1 MGAQKAW
8 TTAQKNKA
16 VAAGKKGSAAAV
28 AESVCVHGA
37 DINMSLIE
45 PVSARLARLFDQN

>member
-28 AESVCVHGA
+28 AESACVHGA

-45 PVSARLARLFDQN
+45 PVSARLARLFGQN